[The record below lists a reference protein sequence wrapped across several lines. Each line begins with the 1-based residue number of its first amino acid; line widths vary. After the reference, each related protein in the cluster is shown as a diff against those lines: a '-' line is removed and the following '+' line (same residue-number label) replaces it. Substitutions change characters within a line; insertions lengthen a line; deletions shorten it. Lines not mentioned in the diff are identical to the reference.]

1 MMSRTP
7 TEDSKM
13 DEDRQPRQVALI
25 EDLSS
30 TGNGSRPCS
39 AGLWKLLTEGED
51 GASAIR
57 LVAINPTL
65 RAELDRVAPSLIGAL
80 TPADPASLMLE
91 LVRHAPALGVHAK
104 DDGEWAALFGV
115 YLDALADLPLGAVS
129 EAFARW
135 HRSELYP
142 KDPGRHAFF
151 PKPAELYSL
160 AAPWWTKIR
169 TAAWR
174 ARRAVEYVERK
185 LPREIPEEERKA
197 VAEGLKTFAE
207 QLAKRREI
215 PRAVG
220 PRMSRQAMAEQIM
233 RGASVQAVELDM
245 PPLDPGEII

>member
-1 MMSRTP
+1 
-7 TEDSKM
+7 M

-25 EDLSS
+25 EPPSGNARSS
-30 TGNGSRPCS
+30 TPCS
-39 AGLWKLLTEGED
+39 PGLWKLLTEGED
-51 GASAIR
+51 GGSAIR

-65 RAELDRVAPSLIGAL
+65 RREVETV
-80 TPADPASLMLE
+80 TPNLLASL
-91 LVRHAPALGVHAK
+91 APAGDMALMALLVEHATTFGISVK
-104 DDGEWAALFGV
+104 NKAEWAAILGV

-185 LPREIPEEERKA
+185 LPRDIPEEERLA
-197 VAEGLKTFAE
+197 VAEALKTFAE
-207 QLAKRREI
+207 QLAKKREI
-215 PRAVG
+215 PRAPMG
-220 PRMSRQAMAEQIM
+220 PRMSRHAMAEQIM
-233 RGASVQAVELDM
+233 RTAPKIVGNLV
-245 PPLDPGEII
+245 PGDPGEVL